1 MFTGIIEEIGFIE
14 GIETRRT
21 GALVRVR
28 CKTVLEGTEA
38 GASISVNGVCLTAE
52 SFRDSVFT
60 ATASPETIQRS
71 NLSSLKTGSP
81 VNLERALPAGGR
93 LGGHIVQG
101 HVDGTGEL
109 ISVDPLGDD
118 NWWLTLRAPGDLE
131 RYLVSKGSVALD
143 GISLTIASIE
153 SNVLSATVVPHTYQ
167 NTTLK
172 SRKPGDRLN
181 IEIDILAKYVE
192 KFLSARETSGLTI
205 EKLREMGY

>member
-52 SFRDSVFT
+52 SLSGTSFT

-71 NLSSLKTGSP
+71 NLSRLKTGSP
-81 VNLERALPAGGR
+81 VNLERALSPGGR

-109 ISVDPLGDD
+109 ISLDPLGDD
-118 NWWLTLRAPGDLE
+118 NWWLTLRAPRDLE

-181 IEIDILAKYVE
+181 VEIDILAKYVE
-192 KFLSARETSGLTI
+192 KFLSMRETPELTI